1 MSKKKSVSN
10 RPYESDVIKKF
21 ERDIEGGL
29 FFNLSTLR
37 STLISPV
44 SVSTALQWRNE
55 KDRLIILEKFDID
68 EGKNIATRK
77 KKTGD

>member
-37 STLISPV
+37 SVLCLFQQHCNGGTKRI
-44 SVSTALQWRNE
+44 
-55 KDRLIILEKFDID
+55 
-68 EGKNIATRK
+68 G
-77 KKTGD
+77 